1 MMWPFRK
8 RPRTP
13 ETDTP
18 PGTSSAGGSGDM
30 AATLSAADL
39 AADSRQLLSEIATR
53 IADTSATTISDMAH
67 TTRKTASDRML
78 RLVDEINRRI
88 SPHEFDKTPES
99 TDASALV
106 KSLQDQLKKRPAASI
121 EDAANKQTGTT
132 NNRDPF
138 VQSDAPDVPLGG
150 ETKPEHAT
158 PEALIN
164 PFSLVNI
171 QRGAAMGA
179 VMTKDTTTNQN
190 ATSSTRSGQHQVER
204 STVSYKKKLLQPR
217 FSRRRF
223 LRDYRGTN
231 LLTVIVLFLIVTG
244 MNIGTIVTNV
254 SVLIPQ
260 TVQNQRAGEESQTFL
275 QKIDRDQPKL
285 AALLKRRQKM
295 NQDVEMVLRD
305 FDTVSE
311 IREDFA
317 NFITNLED
325 NPNVNLISQQINES
339 GSELPDVSVVGVSLQ
354 IETSFL
360 LWLRLRNSMVR
371 EVKEVNITD
380 EVIVAP
386 PGVPQINI
394 EVTFSKPGR
403 TK

>member
-1 MMWPFRK
+1 M
-8 RPRTP
+8 
-13 ETDTP
+13 
-18 PGTSSAGGSGDM
+18 
-30 AATLSAADL
+30 
-39 AADSRQLLSEIATR
+39 
-53 IADTSATTISDMAH
+53 
-67 TTRKTASDRML
+67 
-78 RLVDEINRRI
+78 
-88 SPHEFDKTPES
+88 
-99 TDASALV
+99 
-106 KSLQDQLKKRPAASI
+106 
-121 EDAANKQTGTT
+121 
-132 NNRDPF
+132 
-138 VQSDAPDVPLGG
+138 VQSAAPDVPLGG
-150 ETKPEHAT
+150 ETKAEHAT

-179 VMTKDTTTNQN
+179 VMTKDTTAAQN
-190 ATSSTRSGQHQVER
+190 TTSSHRNGQSHVER

-231 LLTVIVLFLIVTG
+231 LLTVIMLFLIVTG
-244 MNIGTIVTNV
+244 MNIGTIITNV

-295 NQDVEMVLRD
+295 NQDVEMVLQD
-305 FDTVSE
+305 FDTVSK

-325 NPNVNLISQQINES
+325 NPNVNLISQQINENA
-339 GSELPDVSVVGVSLQ
+339 SELPDVSVVGVSLE

-360 LWLRLRNSMVR
+360 LWLRLRSNMVR
-371 EVKEVNITD
+371 EVNEVNITD

-394 EVTFSKPGR
+394 QVTFSKPGR

>member
-13 ETDTP
+13 APETP
-18 PGTSSAGGSGDM
+18 PTPSSAGGAGDM

-39 AADSRQLLSEIATR
+39 AADSRQLLAEIATR
-53 IADTSATTISDMAH
+53 IAETSTATISDMAH
-67 TTRKTASDRML
+67 TTRKTASDQML
-78 RLVDEINRRI
+78 RLVDEINKRI
-88 SPHEFDKTPES
+88 SPHEFDQTPES
-99 TDASALV
+99 TDTSALV
-106 KSLQDQLKKRPAASI
+106 RSLQDQLKKRPAASI
-121 EDAANKQTGTT
+121 DDAAKKQATSTGEELARSAT
-132 NNRDPF
+132 
-138 VQSDAPDVPLGG
+138 PDVPLGG

-158 PEALIN
+158 PEALAN

-179 VMTKDTTTNQN
+179 VMTKDTTASQN
-190 ATSSTRSGQHQVER
+190 RASSHRGSQQHLER

-231 LLTVIVLFLIVTG
+231 LLTVILLFLVVTG

-295 NQDVEMVLRD
+295 NQDVEMVLKD
-305 FDTVSE
+305 FDTVSK

-317 NFITNLED
+317 NFITSLDD
-325 NPNVNLISQQINES
+325 NPSVNLISQQINENA
-339 GSELPDVSVVGVSLQ
+339 SELPDVSVVGVSLE

-360 LWLRLRNSMVR
+360 LWLRLRNNMVR
-371 EVKEVNITD
+371 QVKEVNITD
-380 EVIVAP
+380 EVIIAP

-394 EVTFSKPGR
+394 QVTFSKPGR

>member
-13 ETDTP
+13 APETP
-18 PGTSSAGGSGDM
+18 PTPSSAGGAGDM

-39 AADSRQLLSEIATR
+39 AADRRQLLAEIATR
-53 IADTSATTISDMAH
+53 IAETSTATISDMAH
-67 TTRKTASDRML
+67 TTRKTASDQML
-78 RLVDEINRRI
+78 RLVDEINKRI
-88 SPHEFDKTPES
+88 SPHEFDQTPES
-99 TDASALV
+99 TDTSALV
-106 KSLQDQLKKRPAASI
+106 RSLQDQLKKRPAASI
-121 EDAANKQTGTT
+121 DDAAKKQATSTGEELARSAT
-132 NNRDPF
+132 
-138 VQSDAPDVPLGG
+138 PDVPLGG

-158 PEALIN
+158 PEALAN

-179 VMTKDTTTNQN
+179 VMTKDTTASQN
-190 ATSSTRSGQHQVER
+190 TASSHRGSQQHLER

-231 LLTVIVLFLIVTG
+231 LLTVILLFLVVTG

-295 NQDVEMVLRD
+295 NQDVEMVLKD
-305 FDTVSE
+305 FDTVSK

-317 NFITNLED
+317 NFITSLDE
-325 NPNVNLISQQINES
+325 NPSVNLISQQINENA
-339 GSELPDVSVVGVSLQ
+339 SELPDVSVVGVSLE

-360 LWLRLRNSMVR
+360 LWLRLRNNMVR
-371 EVKEVNITD
+371 QVKEVNITD
-380 EVIVAP
+380 EVIIAP

-394 EVTFSKPGR
+394 QVTFSKPGR